1 MSVSARNV
9 GELIATRDPIEPEM
23 VLIPAGEFLM
33 GSDPKRD
40 PRARR
45 DEVPQHRLYL
55 PDYALSR
62 TPITNAQYAIFLRAT
77 RHRPPIHWRILFI
90 KHRWPPFKR
99 ANYPVVHVTWE
110 DANAYCQW
118 LSEVT
123 GKPYRLPSEAE
134 WEKGARGP
142 DGRIYPW
149 GNEWEVGVC
158 NISSD
163 PEHPPGTT
171 PIDAFPQSASPYGLL
186 DMVGNIWEWTRSL
199 WGLDLRKP
207 TYGYPYDPDDGRENQ
222 LAGSRVRRVL
232 RGVSFYNGPAM
243 ARCAQRYRYS
253 PRNHFDSVGF
263 RVALSP
269 DAE

>member
-1 MSVSARNV
+1 MSSPHIGAW
-9 GELIATRDPIEPEM
+9 IATREDFEPEM

-33 GSDPKRD
+33 GSNPKKDPG
-40 PRARR
+40 ARR

-55 PDYALSR
+55 SDYALSR
-62 TPITNAQYAIFLRAT
+62 TPITNAQYAHFLHAT
-77 RHRPPIHWRILFI
+77 RHRPPYHWRILFL

-99 ANYPVVHVTWE
+99 EMYPVVHVTWE
-110 DANAYCQW
+110 DACAYCQW
-118 LSEVT
+118 LAEVT

-142 DGRIYPW
+142 NGRIYPW
-149 GNEWEVGVC
+149 GDDWDATAC
-158 NISSD
+158 NIRTNGG
-163 PEHPPGTT
+163 HPKGTT
-171 PIDAFPQSASPYGLL
+171 SIDAFPQNASPYGLL

-199 WGLDLRKP
+199 WGINLRRP
-207 TYGYPYDPDDGRENQ
+207 TYRYPYDATDGREND

-263 RVALSP
+263 RVALVP
-269 DAE
+269 DG